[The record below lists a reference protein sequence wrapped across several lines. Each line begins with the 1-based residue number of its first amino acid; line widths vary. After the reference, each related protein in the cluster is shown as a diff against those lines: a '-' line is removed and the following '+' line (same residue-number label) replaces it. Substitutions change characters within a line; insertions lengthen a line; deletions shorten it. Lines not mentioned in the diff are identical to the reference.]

1 MLRWF
6 LQLVGINPSGD
17 CPGAEVILNSE
28 LAAQARYEDYKSR
41 AREGLDVSRN
51 LTADQA
57 RRLLPSFGWW
67 PEEVSS
73 ASNAELIEAARL
85 SLRWEAGDASH
96 IPSWEKLD
104 KIKALIKA

>member
-1 MLRWF
+1 
-6 LQLVGINPSGD
+6 
-17 CPGAEVILNSE
+17 
-28 LAAQARYEDYKSR
+28 
-41 AREGLDVSRN
+41 
-51 LTADQA
+51 
-57 RRLLPSFGWW
+57 LPSFGWW